1 MIIQPSIEPNASA
14 SSGDQPAGD
23 ARAGEPG
30 SVLVAALTCGRPQG
44 LIALLEGMAALRLP
58 VGRRVAMVVVDNN
71 ADGSARQ
78 AVEEAVARMPF
89 DLHYLHEPR
98 RGISFARNAA
108 LAFARDRAE
117 FLAFIDDDE
126 IPTPD
131 WLSELLRVQAATGA
145 AAVTGPVQP
154 RFVGPVPRWAADG
167 TFYSSRGGG
176 LNDGPEP
183 KDGDPAR
190 VASSANLL
198 IRTVL
203 VSGEDAFRFD
213 EALALTGG
221 EDTLLF
227 AQLRA
232 SGHEVVYA
240 RGALVVETVPP
251 SRACLS
257 WLLRRWYRTGNT
269 DAFVLVRQGG
279 GGRAGVLARGLVRVA
294 AGTVLAAGMALLAPH
309 RPRLAIG
316 RLYTA
321 ARGAGM
327 IAYGLDRKVEEY
339 RTIHG
344 A

>member
-1 MIIQPSIEPNASA
+1 M
-14 SSGDQPAGD
+14 
-23 ARAGEPG
+23 
-30 SVLVAALTCGRPQG
+30 LVAALTCGRPQG
-44 LIALLEGMAALRLP
+44 LAALLEGVAGLNLP
-58 VGRRVAMVVVDNN
+58 AGRRVAMLVVDNN
-71 ADGSARQ
+71 ADGSARET
-78 AVEEAVARMPF
+78 VEAAARRMPI
-89 DLHYLHEPR
+89 DLHYIHEPR

-126 IPTPD
+126 VPSPN
-131 WLSELLRVQAATGA
+131 WLSELLRVQSVTGA
-145 AAVTGPVQP
+145 VAVTGPVQP
-154 RFVGPVPRWAADG
+154 RFAGPVPAWAADG
-167 TFYSSRGGG
+167 AFYASRGGG

-183 KDGDPAR
+183 VDGEPAR

-198 IRTVL
+198 IRTAL
-203 VSGEDAFRFD
+203 LSGEGGFRFD

-232 SGHEVVYA
+232 AGHQVVYA
-240 RGALVVETVPP
+240 RGALAYETVPP
-251 SRACLS
+251 SRARLS

-269 DAFVLVRQGG
+269 DAFVMVRQGR
-279 GGRAGVLARGLVRVA
+279 GGRLGVLGRGLLRVA
-294 AGTVLAAGMALLAPH
+294 AGTVLAAGTALLAPH

>member
-1 MIIQPSIEPNASA
+1 MTSQFSVDPHPPSGGLEAVA
-14 SSGDQPAGD
+14 
-23 ARAGEPG
+23 PG
-30 SVLVAALTCGRPQG
+30 SVLIAALTCGRPRG
-44 LIALLEGMAALRLP
+44 LGALLDGVAGLRLP
-58 VGRRVAMVVVDNN
+58 EGRRVGMLVVDNN
-71 ADGSARQ
+71 ADGSARRT
-78 AVEEAVARMPF
+78 VEAAARRMPF
-89 DLHYLHEPR
+89 DLHYRHEPR
-98 RGISFARNAA
+98 RGISFARNTA
-108 LAFARDRAE
+108 LAFARGRAE

-126 IPTPD
+126 VPSPN
-131 WLSELLRVQAATGA
+131 WLSELLRVQALAGA

-154 RFVGPVPRWAADG
+154 RFVGPVPAWAADG
-167 TFYSSRGGG
+167 AFHASRGGG
-176 LNDGPEP
+176 LNDGSEP
-183 KDGDPAR
+183 ADGEPAR

-198 IRTVL
+198 IRTAL
-203 VSGEDAFRFD
+203 LSGAGGFRFD

-232 SGHEVVYA
+232 AGHRVVYA
-240 RGALVVETVPP
+240 RGALAYETVPP
-251 SRACLS
+251 SRARLS

-269 DAFVLVRQGG
+269 DALVLMRQGG
-279 GGRAGVLARGLVRVA
+279 GGRLGVLARGLIRVVAGTALA
-294 AGTVLAAGMALLAPH
+294 AGTAVLAPH